1 MKTTPQ
7 SVRCRV
13 SPIGC
18 NSLSNQQKE
27 TKFSSWDDRRSSWF
41 SSLASA
47 WELVQKRRGDVYA
60 LRKLATGRVR
70 STGGLPRN
78 GSGAFGGFLTKCL
91 GVRCVLASLL
101 GSVAVCVSSFAQ
113 TPDNVA
119 EREVQRRQAGI
130 SQGDAA
136 LARGKAAMKAKDYGA
151 AHEEFRTAITY
162 LPDAVVSGKGHDE
175 AVEGFCKSGVVLA
188 EARIAEGRYADA
200 EAILSEVLS
209 DRYEPKCRPA
219 QELYAHLRQP
229 GYFNKTMSPTF
240 IEKVEQVKQLL
251 TEADGFYQSGRYDL
265 AMKRYDQVL
274 VLDPYNTAARKG
286 QEKINNTKYKYG
298 EEAYNETRSRQLW
311 QVEKGWEQ
319 PVRRYGQTGEPVAI
333 GALRNLGGTAQVSN
347 KLTTIIIPRL
357 EFRDA
362 SLREAVD
369 FLREQAIEN
378 DPATEGKRGVN
389 IVIPPSLAVQRVVT
403 PPGAVSP
410 APAGAGAPATA
421 PAGTPLA
428 GAPPAA
434 AANRAG
440 NLPAAPPPERGNITI
455 ELNQIP
461 LGEALRYIANQAGLK
476 VKVEPYAVSLVPK
489 TEQSN
494 DLLVKRYHVPPEFFG
509 GPLDVGYYLEAGGA
523 GAKSA
528 GGGSAQPAPVAENII
543 EKEAVSYQSASGVG
557 TGAGATSQS
566 NLVQGTS
573 STRQH
578 LVNDRQLVG
587 RADARTML
595 QSMGVQFPTVTL
607 PDGHADAASATFWPH
622 TGVLIVRNTQD
633 NLDMV
638 DALVDQA
645 NASQPKQV
653 EIESKFIEITQN
665 NLKELGFDWLLGP
678 FNIGNH
684 KVFGAGGTSVNSQAA
699 SPGNFP
705 FVNTT
710 GQPIGDTQPGQPIGQ
725 FPVTGGN
732 RSGSLAISANALDA
746 LLFPGAS
753 GVAPGIFG
761 LAGVFTDPQFQVV
774 IRALNQK
781 KGVDLLSAPKVTTKS
796 GQRAIIEVVREFRY
810 PSTFTPP
817 QVPSIAST
825 TGNTVIGGATTVPVV
840 VTPTTPQD
848 WETRNTG
855 VTLEVEPVVGGDA
868 TTIDLNLVP
877 QVVEFEGF
885 INYGSPI
892 NAVGVNTLGGVI
904 STSVPVLLTQNV
916 INQPVFSTRKVTT
929 SVSVYDGQTVV
940 LGGLMR
946 EDVQKTED
954 KTPIIGDI
962 PLVGR
967 LFRTNVDQHIK
978 RNLVIFVTARVIT
991 PSGLAFNNEEEEEEG
1006 LLPPA
1011 LPEAPAYKK

>member
-1 MKTTPQ
+1 MKITPQ
-7 SVRCRV
+7 RVRCSGSRA
-13 SPIGC
+13 GC
-18 NSLSNQQKE
+18 KPLSDQQKK
-27 TKFSSWDDRRSSWF
+27 TKLAKVPWRAELCDAMRVHNASVTSSPAF
-41 SSLASA
+41 AQL
-47 WELVQKRRGDVYA
+47 RRGKQEQAPPFVRRFDSVVIFCFI
-60 LRKLATGRVR
+60 LA
-70 STGGLPRN
+70 GL
-78 GSGAFGGFLTKCL
+78 SLVC
-91 GVRCVLASLL
+91 AS
-101 GSVAVCVSSFAQ
+101 SSAQ

-119 EREVQRRQAGI
+119 EREVQRRQTGI
-130 SQGDAA
+130 TQGEAA
-136 LARGKAAMKAKDYGA
+136 LARGQAAMKAKDYGA
-151 AHEEFRTAITY
+151 AHEEFRTAVIY
-162 LPDAVVSGKGHDE
+162 LPDAVVSGKAHDE

-209 DRYEPKCRPA
+209 ERYDAKCRPA

-240 IEKVEQVKQLL
+240 VEKVEQVKQLL

-274 VLDPYNTAARKG
+274 ALDPYNTAARKG
-286 QEKINNTKYKYG
+286 QEKINNTKYRYG

-319 PVRRYGQTGEPVAI
+319 PVRRYGQTGEPAVI
-333 GALRNLGGTAQVSN
+333 GAQRNLGGTAQVSN
-347 KLTTIIIPRL
+347 KLNTIIIPRL

-369 FLREQAIEN
+369 FLREQAVEN

-389 IVIPPSLAVQRVVT
+389 IVIPPSLAVQRVVA
-403 PPGAVSP
+403 PPAGGSP
-410 APAGAGAPATA
+410 APAGTGAPATA
-421 PAGTPLA
+421 PAGTPPA
-428 GAPPAA
+428 GAPPV
-434 AANRAG
+434 AANRPG

-489 TEQSN
+489 TEQSS
-494 DLLVKRYHVPPEFFG
+494 DLLVKRYHIPPEFFG
-509 GPLDVGYYLEAGGA
+509 GPLDVGYYLEGSLGASQSGAGGL
-523 GAKSA
+523 
-528 GGGSAQPAPVAENII
+528 AQPAPVAENIVQ
-543 EKEAVSYQSASGVG
+543 KEAVSYQTASGVG

-573 STRQH
+573 TTRQH

-587 RADARTML
+587 RADAKTML

-607 PDGHADAASATFWPH
+607 PDGRTDAASATFWPH

-684 KVFGAGGTSVNSQAA
+684 KVFGSGGTVPLTDGS
-699 SPGNFP
+699 NFP
-705 FVNTT
+705 FQQSVIDPAT
-710 GQPIGDTQPGQPIGQ
+710 GKHAIGPVGGPGAGIHGDGLSGGG
-725 FPVTGGN
+725 VTSGN
-732 RSGSLAISANALDA
+732 RSGGLAISANAIDA
-746 LLFPGAS
+746 LLFPGVS

-796 GQRAIIEVVREFRY
+796 GQRAIIEIIREFRY
-810 PSTFTPP
+810 PTTFSPP
-817 QVPSIAST
+817 QVPSINAGS
-825 TGNTVIGGATTVPVV
+825 GGNNTVAISV
-840 VTPTTPQD
+840 VTPTTPQTF
-848 WETRNTG
+848 ETRNTG
-855 VTLEVEPVVGGDA
+855 VTLEVEPIVGGDGV
-868 TTIDLNLVP
+868 TVDLNLVP

-885 INYGSPI
+885 INYGSQIFGINP
-892 NAVGVNTLGGVI
+892 NAVSSINTPRI
-904 STSVPVLLTQNV
+904 LLTDNV
-916 INQPVFSTRKVTT
+916 INQPVFSTRKVST